1 MTTTA
6 ATLALGML
14 VAACGSSSSTT
25 ASTSAAASTTAA
37 AAGTTTAAAAAATTA
52 TAIVTVSAKNSSLP
66 TLVVGDQAGTGA
78 EADLEAAGLLHKLP
92 FNVQF
97 ADFTAGPPILEAA
110 SSGHVDVGGVG
121 NAPPVFIAAAGGK
134 VKVVGAQKTAVAS
147 AALLVPKG
155 SSVHSVAQLKG
166 KTIAVGEGTSGDA
179 HLLLALKQAGLKR
192 SDVTVDN
199 LSPAA
204 ALVAFT
210 TGKVA
215 AWDIWSPYIEEA
227 EIKYGARALDDGSVL
242 HGDYSYIVASDAALQ
257 NPTKAKEITEYVHE
271 LDLAYNWIN
280 SNIQAYAKVWADA
293 VALPDNIMVKA
304 AKDHEEWPVPI
315 DASVEASE
323 QALVNAFASAG
334 EIPKQFSFKPYITTA
349 LNSSVPASS
358 SASATS

>member
-1 MTTTA
+1 MTTAA
-6 ATLALGML
+6 ATLALSML

-25 ASTSAAASTTAA
+25 GSATTSAAAVTTSA
-37 AAGTTTAAAAAATTA
+37 AAGTTTTAAVATTA
-52 TAIVTVSAKNSSLP
+52 TSVVTVSAKNSSLP

-97 ADFTAGPPILEAA
+97 ADFTAGPPILQAA

-134 VKVVGAQKTAVAS
+134 VKVVGAQKTAIAS

-179 HLLLALKQAGLKR
+179 HLLLALKQAGLTR

-199 LSPAA
+199 LTPAA

-215 AWDIWSPYIEEA
+215 AWDVWSPYIEEA
-227 EIKYGARALDDGSVL
+227 EIKYGARELDNGSVL

-257 NPTKAKEITEYVHE
+257 NPTKAKEIAEYVHE
-271 LDLAYNWIN
+271 LDLAYEWIN
-280 SNIQAYAKVWADA
+280 SNIPAYAKVWADA
-293 VALPDNIMVKA
+293 VALPDNIMVTA

-315 DASVEASE
+315 NASVEASE
-323 QALVNAFASAG
+323 QSLVNAFASAG
-334 EIPKQFSFKPYITTA
+334 EIPKQFSFKPYITTS
-349 LNSSVPASS
+349 LNSSVPA
-358 SASATS
+358 TS